1 MCQQGIL
8 KTLLYNDFIISTFQD
23 PRRTR
28 KAKIKKLINRKK
40 YTAYRKRRE
49 LQAKRELKKFTEKE
63 KTDNNLSAVS
73 DPSSSCL
80 KGGAPNDKR
89 KLTNCVSSNELQLIN
104 RGTDCFVNSV
114 VQLIRNT
121 AYAPFIRAHI
131 PMLVADSTEDSYKL
145 SKRLSYIYSA
155 NSVGQPKSTAFIRS
169 HVAHMSGKHYL
180 DSKTQQDAEEFMR
193 ALEIVLS

>member
-1 MCQQGIL
+1 MEPCGGCFSSHL
-8 KTLLYNDFIISTFQD
+8 PHPS
-23 PRRTR
+23 
-28 KAKIKKLINRKK
+28 IKQCKFKK
-40 YTAYRKRRE
+40 KGVPSAF
-49 LQAKRELKKFTEKE
+49 KKNPIRSQFTVP
-63 KTDNNLSAVS
+63 AVS

-131 PMLVADSTEDSYKL
+131 PMLIADSAEDSYKL
-145 SKRLSYIYSA
+145 SKRLSYVYSV
-155 NSVGQPKSTAFIRS
+155 NSVGQPKSTAFIRT
-169 HVAHMSGKHYL
+169 HVRHMSGKHNRML
-180 DSKTQQDAEEFMR
+180 RNS
-193 ALEIVLS
+193 